1 MKKVGTA
8 CFIIENGKV
17 LLAHIQ
23 YPDGKLLWNG
33 IGGVVEAG
41 ESPQQAVVREVSEE
55 TKSSLDKGDVQDV
68 LTISLPELA
77 LHVFVAN
84 RWSGTLEIIDP
95 TLKELRWFAFSD
107 VPYAEMHER
116 NGEWL
121 PQILT
126 VR

>member
-1 MKKVGTA
+1 MKKAGTV
-8 CFIIENGKV
+8 CFIVENGKV

-41 ESPQQAVVREVSEE
+41 ETPGDAVVREVAEE
-55 TKSSLDKGDVQDV
+55 TKLSLDKSDVRDV
-68 LTISLPELA
+68 LTIDFPELD
-77 LHVFVAN
+77 LHVFVTN

-95 TLKELRWFAFSD
+95 TLKEPRWFAFSD

-116 NGEWL
+116 NDEWL